1 MIFLILVIIV
11 IFEILVNLVILMNP
25 GECCNICKRC
35 DFGKIGHLLSHAIF
49 ENQVDLNILLNV
61 LVLVNLAILLNIV
74 TLETPLFDF
83 GESDVPVNWGI

>member
-1 MIFLILVIIV
+1 
-11 IFEILVNLVILMNP
+11 MNP
-25 GECCNICKRC
+25 GERCNICKRC
-35 DFGKIGHLLSHAIF
+35 DFSKIGHLLSHAIF

-74 TLETPLFDF
+74 TLETLLFDF